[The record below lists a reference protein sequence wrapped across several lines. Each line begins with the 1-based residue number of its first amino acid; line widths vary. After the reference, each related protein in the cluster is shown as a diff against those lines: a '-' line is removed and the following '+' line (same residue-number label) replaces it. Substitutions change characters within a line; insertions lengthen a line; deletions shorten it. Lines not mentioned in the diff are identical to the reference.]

1 MKKSFAAL
9 VIFIAVVAAYA
20 PAARNG
26 FVWDDT
32 ALVLRDPLIR
42 SWRLIPEGFNHFLFV
57 DATASDFYR
66 PIQRLTYAL
75 EYGAFS
81 FRPAAYHVTSVVL
94 HSAAAIALL
103 FFAEELLLACGIAA
117 RQRRWI
123 AAIAALVWAIHPVQT
138 AAVVYVSGRADPLAA
153 LFGFL
158 GCYLMLRSR
167 IAVPRRV
174 IPWLLGSGIAFL
186 LGALSKESGLIFPAL
201 AVVIA
206 LLLKDKK
213 AVMKN
218 VAVAAFVAAV
228 YFSLRQAAEHHPS
241 PPRFLISPLVSRP
254 ILMARALAEYA
265 GLIVLPVNL
274 HMDRQVDAQ
283 PTEST
288 ETNMNTFAAR
298 EMQTLLGVIILGGM
312 IYWLWR
318 ERRHNSPVFKMLI
331 LAGIAYLPI
340 SGIVALNAPV
350 AEHWIYVPTA
360 FLFLA
365 AGLAVVR
372 LMETHPLPL
381 TLVRGFSVGLACWM
395 AFLAVRTCLR
405 TLDWKDQRTF
415 LERTIAA
422 GGDSPRMLI
431 NLGGLEL
438 SEGKLDRAKA
448 ILNSA
453 LKKEPDQPLAV
464 INLAVVA
471 LRQNDFKTS
480 RQLAMRAR
488 EMPWV
493 DAQAEELIA
502 VLDSKEKGKTNPLQ
516 LRLAARTG
524 PPNWNIEKR
533 YVRFM
538 NEMGATDA
546 AISELQACLQT
557 QWYRAE
563 SWELLGQ
570 LLTRIGLVNEAAI
583 ARGQAAAYDV
593 HLTEHASVL

>member
-9 VIFIAVVAAYA
+9 FIFVAVLAAYA
-20 PAARNG
+20 PAAHNG

-66 PIQRLTYAL
+66 PIQRLTYTL

-81 FRPAAYHVTSVVL
+81 FAPAAYHITNVLL

-103 FFAEELLLACGIAA
+103 FFADELLRASGVAA
-117 RQRRWI
+117 LQRRWI

-138 AAVVYVSGRADPLAA
+138 AAVVYISGRADPLAA

-158 GCYLMLRSR
+158 GCYLMLRGRTAVSR
-167 IAVPRRV
+167 RA

-206 LLLKDKK
+206 VLLKDKK
-213 AVMKN
+213 IVMKN
-218 VAVAAFVAAV
+218 VAVAAFVATA
-228 YFSLRQAAEHHPS
+228 YFSLRQAAEHHPTPS
-241 PPRFLISPLVSRP
+241 RSLTSPLASRP

-274 HMDRQVDAQ
+274 HMDRQVDAR
-283 PTEST
+283 PTESI

-298 EMQTLLGVIILGGM
+298 EMQTLLGVILIGG
-312 IYWLWR
+312 ITYWLWQAHR
-318 ERRHNSPVFKMLI
+318 QNPAVFKMLI
-331 LAGIAYLPI
+331 LAGVTYLPV

-365 AGLAVVR
+365 AGLVVTR
-372 LMETHPLPL
+372 LMETKQPL
-381 TLVRGFSVGLACWM
+381 LVRGLSVALACWM
-395 AFLAVRTCLR
+395 AFLVGRTCLR

-422 GGDSPRMLI
+422 GGNSPRMLI

-453 LKKEPDQPLAV
+453 LEKEPDQPLAV

-471 LRQNDFKTS
+471 LRQNDFKMS
-480 RQLAMRAR
+480 RQLALRAR
-488 EMPWV
+488 QMPWV

-502 VLDSKEKGKTNPLQ
+502 VLDSKEKGNANPLQ

-524 PPNWNIEKR
+524 PPNWTIEKR

-538 NEMGATDA
+538 NETGATDA
-546 AISELQACLQT
+546 AIRELQACLQT

-570 LLTRIGLVNEAAI
+570 LLTKIGMVNEAAI
-583 ARGQAAAYDV
+583 ARRQAAAYDV
-593 HLTEHASVL
+593 HLSEHASVL